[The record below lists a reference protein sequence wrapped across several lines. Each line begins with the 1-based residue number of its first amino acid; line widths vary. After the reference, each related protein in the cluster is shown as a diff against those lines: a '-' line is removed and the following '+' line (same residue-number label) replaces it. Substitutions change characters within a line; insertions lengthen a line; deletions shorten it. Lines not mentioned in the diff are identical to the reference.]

1 MFENLGFL
9 THLGIG
15 RDQMMSFIQNI
26 EVEDLQTLEKDMVK
40 SYEGMMK
47 AGAAKTADILIPQD

>member
-1 MFENLGFL
+1 MFNPKETEEL
-9 THLGIG
+9 
-15 RDQMMSFIQNI
+15 DAFIQNI